1 VIERRRGRY
10 RAVVTTSVLR
20 VAVESVEP
28 GTIDV
33 SWELDGPPAEVDVAF
48 GPTPDH
54 IDHVHAETIDAG
66 VTTTRLRGLAPGRH
80 FVSVSVHGG
89 GGAVVAADRRLPFE
103 GLQNFRDLGGYAASG
118 GRTTRWGLVFRADSL
133 HKLTRADLDAFEQL
147 GMGSVFD
154 LRGDE
159 ERRTHPNPVR
169 STQLAIVGQP
179 PGTGRGGG
187 ALPDVSGLSPD
198 GEQILRDLYIGMLE
212 HSAELFGQLLG
223 GLPAPGALPAVFH
236 CHAGKDRTG
245 MTAALLLLALGVDRE
260 SVLDDYEL
268 TRRYR
273 TREHQ
278 HDTFDRLVARGL
290 SPEAAAGVL
299 SAPRW
304 AMSDALDALRDVY
317 GGVENYLTTRARLAD
332 SQLDELRSRL
342 LA

>member
-1 VIERRRGRY
+1 
-10 RAVVTTSVLR
+10 VTTSVLR
-20 VAVESVEP
+20 VTVESVEA
-28 GTIDV
+28 GIIDV
-33 SWELDGPPAEVDVAF
+33 SWELAGPPAKVDVAV
-48 GPTPDH
+48 GSTPEH
-54 IDHVHAETIDAG
+54 IDHVHADTVESG
-66 VTTTRLRGLAPGRH
+66 RTTTRLSGLPPGRH

-89 GGAVVAADRRLPFE
+89 ATAVVAADRRLPFE
-103 GLQNFRDLGGYAASG
+103 GLQNFRDLGGYAANH

-133 HKLTRADLDAFEQL
+133 HKLTAADMAAFEQL

-169 STQLAIVGQP
+169 STQLAIVGQAI
-179 PGTGRGGG
+179 PGRDGG
-187 ALPDVSGLSPD
+187 ALPDAAGLPPD
-198 GEQILRDLYIGMLE
+198 GELILRDLYIGMLE
-212 HSAELFGQLLG
+212 HSAGLFGKLLT
-223 GLPAPGALPAVFH
+223 GLLEPGALPAVFH

-260 SVLDDYEL
+260 TVLDDYEL

-273 TREHQ
+273 TSEHQ
-278 HDTFDRLVARGL
+278 QDTYERLVSRGL

-304 AMSDALDALRDVY
+304 AMSDALDALEGVH
-317 GGVENYLTTRARLAD
+317 GGIETYLTTRAGMAE
-332 SQLDELRSRL
+332 SQLDRLRTLL